1 MDELKCIYRLYN
13 STKTK
18 KHLKSSFFELWY
30 TKFETFNKLFWDSD
44 DVKLSHQDSITE
56 LNTSRESY
64 FSVNKELEQREDDS
78 SIIILPDF

>member
-13 STKTK
+13 STKNK
-18 KHLKSSFFELWY
+18 KTFKKVVFF
-30 TKFETFNKLFWDSD
+30 DSD

-64 FSVNKELEQREDDS
+64 FSVNKELEQREDYS